1 VDARAAPDD
10 PKVLAA
16 QQRLGIV
23 GAVCNDCRPARV
35 WATRLYRYPGAA
47 DCPHPRGYYRLC
59 QRHYDAWCARALWR
73 GLLALPP
80 WERAAFLANLERPPA
95 PPDAFPPPGPLRAP
109 APDDPPLPAFRRS
122 PAVERGAVERGGV
135 TAPSV
140 L

>member
-1 VDARAAPDD
+1 MDARAVPDD
-10 PKVLAA
+10 PKVMAA

-59 QRHYDAWCARALWR
+59 QRHYDAWCTRAFWR
-73 GLLALPP
+73 GLFALPP
-80 WERAAFLANLERPPA
+80 AERAAFLSKLECPPA
-95 PPDAFPPPGPLRAP
+95 PPDALPPPGPLRAP

-122 PAVERGAVERGGV
+122 PAVERGGM
-135 TAPSV
+135 TALSV
-140 L
+140 R